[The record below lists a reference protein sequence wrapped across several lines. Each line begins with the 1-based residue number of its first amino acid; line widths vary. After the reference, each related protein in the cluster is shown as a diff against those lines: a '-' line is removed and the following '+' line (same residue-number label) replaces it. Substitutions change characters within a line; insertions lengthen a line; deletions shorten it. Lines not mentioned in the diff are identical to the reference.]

1 MENKMVKILTALLMI
16 FNFSFATIIV
26 GKWNDPITPTTVDY
40 VNRIVNTA
48 EEKSAKAII
57 LQLDTP
63 GGLETSMREII
74 KTIMNSS
81 VPVVVYVYPPGSRA
95 ASAGAIITVS
105 ADIAAMSPSTNIGS
119 ASPVQMGGKDIE
131 ETMKKKIIN
140 DMVAFV
146 KGIAKEKGRNEKII
160 VKMVT
165 ESINLTA
172 EEALKKNVID
182 IIATDLDDLLNKIEG
197 RTVKKHGKEIK
208 ISLKDKKIVKVE
220 KSLKEKILT
229 ILTNPTVAYLLLM
242 IGFYGIFFELYN
254 PGSLIPGILG
264 TISLL
269 LALYSLNIIDVNWLG
284 VLLIAAGVLFFILE
298 VITPTFGALALS
310 GVIAIL
316 FGSLILTDPDSPYGD
331 ISLKIIIP
339 VVAFSA
345 LFFLTVAYLGLKA
358 QRRKT
363 ETGMEGMIGMIGKA
377 ETDIDP
383 EGKVFIAGEIWN
395 AYSEEPIK
403 KGENVKV
410 VSVKGLR
417 LKVERTE
424 GET

>member
-1 MENKMVKILTALLMI
+1 MRYIIAFILFL
-16 FNFSFATIIV
+16 FSLSPAGVVT
-26 GKWNDPITPTTVDY
+26 GQWNAPVTPVMSDY
-40 VNRIVNTA
+40 VKRVIHKA
-48 EEKSAKAII
+48 EVEKADAVII
-57 LQLDTP
+57 MIDTP
-63 GGLETSMREII
+63 GGLDTSMREII

>member
-1 MENKMVKILTALLMI
+1 MRVLIGIFLILYS
-16 FNFSFATIIV
+16 FSHGSIIT
-26 GKWNDPITPTTVDY
+26 GQWNDPVTPVMSDY
-40 VNRIVNTA
+40 VKRIIQKA
-48 EEKSAKAII
+48 ELEKADAVII
-57 LQLDTP
+57 MIDTP
-63 GGLETSMREII
+63 GGLDTSMREIV

-81 VPVVVYVYPPGSRA
+81 VPVIVYVYPPGSRA

-146 KGIAKEKGRNEKII
+146 KGIAKEKGRNEKIL
-160 VKMVT
+160 VKMIT

-182 IIATDLDDLLNKIEG
+182 VIATDLEDLLGKIDG
-197 RTVKKHGKEIK
+197 KTVKKHGKEIK
-208 ISLKDKKIVKVE
+208 LSVKDKKIIKVE

-331 ISLKIIIP
+331 ISLKIIVP

-345 LFFLTVAYLGLKA
+345 LFFFTVAYLGLKA
-358 QRRKT
+358 QRRRT
-363 ETGMEGMIGMIGKA
+363 ATGIEGMIGVIGKA

-383 EGKVFIAGEIWN
+383 EGKVFVSGELWN
-395 AYSEEPIK
+395 AFSESPIK
-403 KGENVKV
+403 KGEKIKV
-410 VSVKGLR
+410 VAVEGLR
-417 LKVERTE
+417 LKVERVENGTKV
-424 GET
+424 

>member
-1 MENKMVKILTALLMI
+1 MRVLIGIFLILYS
-16 FNFSFATIIV
+16 FSHGSIIT
-26 GKWNDPITPTTVDY
+26 GQWNDPVTPVMSDY
-40 VNRIVNTA
+40 VKRIIQKA
-48 EEKSAKAII
+48 ELEKADAVII
-57 LQLDTP
+57 MIDTP
-63 GGLETSMREII
+63 GGLDTSMREIV

-81 VPVVVYVYPPGSRA
+81 VPVIVYVYPPGSRA

-146 KGIAKEKGRNEKII
+146 KGIAKEKGRNEKIL
-160 VKMVT
+160 VKMIT

-182 IIATDLDDLLNKIEG
+182 VIATDLEDLLGKIDG
-197 RTVKKHGKEIK
+197 KTVKKHGKEIK
-208 ISLKDKKIVKVE
+208 LSVKDKKIIKVE

-331 ISLKIIIP
+331 ISLKIIVP

-345 LFFLTVAYLGLKA
+345 LFFFTVAYLGLKA
-358 QRRKT
+358 QRRRT
-363 ETGMEGMIGMIGKA
+363 ATGVEGMIGVIGKA

-383 EGKVFIAGEIWN
+383 EGKVFVSGELWN
-395 AYSEEPIK
+395 AFSESPIK
-403 KGENVKV
+403 KGEKIKV
-410 VSVKGLR
+410 VSVEGLR
-417 LKVERTE
+417 LKVERVENGTKV
-424 GET
+424 